1 MEFEES
7 LFEEYERE
15 TRYLNGIFSD
25 SSDSSDENDGTGRN
39 RELLQPFYKRR
50 KDIFELFDDE
60 KIRKTFRFDKESI
73 LYLSGIYLTF
83 PRSTRVLTHTF

>member
-1 MEFEES
+1 MQFEES

-25 SSDSSDENDGTGRN
+25 SSDSSDENDGTRRN
-39 RELLQPFYKRR
+39 RELLQSFYELR

-73 LYLSGIYLTF
+73 LYLSGIYQTF
-83 PRSTRVLTHTF
+83 SRSTRVLTHTF